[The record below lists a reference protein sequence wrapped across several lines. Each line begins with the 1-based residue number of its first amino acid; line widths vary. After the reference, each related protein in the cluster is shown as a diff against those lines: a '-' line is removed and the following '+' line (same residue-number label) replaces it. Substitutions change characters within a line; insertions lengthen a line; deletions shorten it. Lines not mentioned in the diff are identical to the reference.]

1 MDSRLKVAFIYG
13 VPAGLGGLG
22 VQSANAV
29 ASLAADKVTVHAFG
43 PGHVTRWPLLDKSLN
58 IKWHESPQFIPSWA
72 SRYTRYRW
80 NYGDLQFKQ
89 DRLLGQWAAAN
100 IEPLNPQYCYLFT
113 QVGLETLRWAKR
125 AGVPT
130 ILENPNGHIRSF
142 RNVNEQESLRWCGK
156 RYNGHPSLEMIER
169 VEEEYY
175 LADRIRVSSQWS
187 KASMVDMGVPAD
199 KIEVL
204 QQPVNLNGFHPPL
217 SQEEC
222 DGPLRICFVG
232 SLDLRKGFVYLL
244 QAMKLIGEGHINL
257 EIVGATGSR
266 CCSRLFAR
274 EGAGL
279 TIKCAPGDPLPAYH
293 RAEIFV
299 LPTLEDGSP
308 FAVAEAMACGLPILV
323 TNSCGSAEWVK
334 NGLTGWVVP
343 ARQPEAIAHALEEAL
358 RNRKELRAMGS
369 LARADVER
377 RAGPDCFRLLN
388 NWVYQTSYI

>member
-1 MDSRLKVAFIYG
+1 
-13 VPAGLGGLG
+13 LGGLG
-22 VQSANAV
+22 VQSANAI
-29 ASLAADKVTVHAFG
+29 AGLAAGEAIVHAFG
-43 PGHVTRWPLLDKSLN
+43 PGHITRWPLPDKSSN
-58 IKWHESPQFIPSWA
+58 IRWHESPQFIPSWA

-80 NYGDLQFKQ
+80 NYGDLQFRQ
-89 DRLLGQWAAAN
+89 DTLLGQWAATS
-100 IEPLNPQYCYLFT
+100 IERLNPQYCYLFT

-130 ILENPNGHIRSF
+130 ILENPNGHIRNF
-142 RNVNEQESLRWCGK
+142 RRVNEQESRRWCGK
-156 RYNGHPSLEMIER
+156 GFKGHPSPEMIER

-187 KASMVDMGVPAD
+187 KASMVNSGVPAD

-204 QQPVNLNGFHPPL
+204 QQPVNLTGFHPPL
-217 SQEEC
+217 SHKEP

-244 QAMKLIGEGHINL
+244 QAMKLIGNSHIEL

-274 EGAGL
+274 ESAGL
-279 TIKCAPGDPLPAYH
+279 MIKRAPGDPIPAYH
-293 RAEIFV
+293 RAELFV

-323 TNSCGSAEWVK
+323 TESCGSAEWIRD
-334 NGLTGWVVP
+334 GLTGWVVP
-343 ARQPEAIAHALEEAL
+343 ACQPEAIARALEEAL
-358 RNRKELRAMGS
+358 RNRKELRAMG
-369 LARADVER
+369 LMARADVER
-377 RAGPDCFRLLN
+377 RGGPDCFRHLN
-388 NWVYQTSYI
+388 DWVYYNEQLCQQ